1 MTFAVDLTAKLWRF
15 TSGVASALMV
25 YRIKHVTALD
35 LEALRRDIDAV
46 DQQILQLL
54 HARVRLVLKVGE
66 YKRKNGL
73 QVYDPVR
80 ERLLLDRLSKAAEP
94 PLDGDTV
101 RRVFERLVDESRRI
115 EQHHVD

>member
-1 MTFAVDLTAKLWRF
+1 MTFTADLTGGLWRL
-15 TSGVASALMV
+15 TSGVASALMMC
-25 YRIKHVTALD
+25 RMKHVTALD

-66 YKRKNGL
+66 YKRQHGM

-80 ERLLLDRLSKAAEP
+80 ERQLLDRLSKAAEP
-94 PLDGDTV
+94 PLDGETI